1 MCIYCRV
8 ASADLCLEKGHFDV
22 LRSRLQAC
30 MSTTEDETDPV
41 TAAAAKRQTA
51 EGVSSASAVPKR
63 IYPPPQ
69 HSTPTPLKI
78 SECE

>member
-1 MCIYCRV
+1 
-8 ASADLCLEKGHFDV
+8 
-22 LRSRLQAC
+22 

-51 EGVSSASAVPKR
+51 AGVSSASAVPQR

-69 HSTPTPLKI
+69 HSTPTPLKM
-78 SECE
+78 SECKSHTCT

>member
-1 MCIYCRV
+1 MRIYCRV
-8 ASADLCLEKGHFDV
+8 KSADLCLEKGHFDV

-41 TAAAAKRQTA
+41 TAAAKRQTA
-51 EGVSSASAVPKR
+51 AAVTSASAVPKR

-69 HSTPTPLKI
+69 HSTPTPLKM